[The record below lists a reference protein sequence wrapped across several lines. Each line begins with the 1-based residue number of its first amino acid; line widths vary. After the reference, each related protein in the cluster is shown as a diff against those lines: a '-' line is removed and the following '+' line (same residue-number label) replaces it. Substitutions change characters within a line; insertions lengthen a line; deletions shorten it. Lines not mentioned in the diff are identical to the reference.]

1 MSLLRYI
8 FYFIILFLTINSVFA
23 AITVFREKRDIA
35 ATWAWLLVLNF
46 LPGIGFIIYFFIGK
60 KISKE
65 KIFDIQAQES
75 IGMPELVEA
84 QKQMLLEEERLLSKK
99 QDTEDSKEI
108 TNLFL
113 ESGESILT
121 KGNQVE
127 FFVDG
132 KEKFKSLIRDI
143 YQAENHVHMIY
154 YIFHND
160 YIGNMVLKALE
171 DRAAAGVEV
180 LVIYDALGSRAL
192 KLASFK
198 RLIALGGR
206 VETFFGSKLGLI
218 NFRINF
224 RNHRKIVVIDGKI
237 GYIGGFNVGNEYLGM
252 DKKFGYW
259 RDTHLKIEGNGV
271 LALQSRF
278 IMDWNAA
285 VPTTPLEYEEKYFP
299 YIPRKG
305 ETNLQIVSSGPDTEI
320 QQIKKGYIKM
330 ISTADESV
338 YIQTP
343 YFVPDEALIE
353 TLQIAVMS
361 GIDVKIMIPNKPDH
375 PFIYQATLSYAA
387 QMVDVGAEVYIYD
400 NGFLHSK
407 TIVIDGEICS
417 VGTANF
423 DIRSFKLNFEV
434 NAFMYDPKVAK
445 QQEAY
450 FFKDMEK
457 SRLLTKEEIENQSRW
472 VKFKQSFSR
481 LLSPIL

>member
-1 MSLLRYI
+1 MNYV
-8 FYFIILFLTINSVFA
+8 FYFISLLLTVNTVFA
-23 AITVFREKRDIA
+23 AVTVFREKRDIA

-60 KISKE
+60 KISRE

-84 QKQMLLEEERLLSKK
+84 QKQMLIEEEKLLSS
-99 QDTEDSKEI
+99 QQSTEDSKEI
-108 TNLFL
+108 TSLFL
-113 ESGESILT
+113 ESSESMLT
-121 KGNQVE
+121 KGNVVE
-127 FFVDG
+127 MFTDG

-143 YQAENHVHMIY
+143 YKAENHIHMIY

-160 YIGNMVLKALE
+160 QIGNMVLKALE

-198 RLIALGGR
+198 KLKELGGQ

-237 GYIGGFNVGNEYLGM
+237 GYIGGFNVGDEYLGK

-259 RDTHLKIEGNGV
+259 RDTHLKIIGNGV

-285 VPTTPLEYEEKYFP
+285 VPTNKIEYEERYFP
-299 YIPRKG
+299 YIQRKG
-305 ETNLQIVSSGPDTEI
+305 KTNLQIVSSGPDTEI

-330 ISTADESV
+330 ISMADKTV

-343 YFVPDEALIE
+343 YFVPDDALIE
-353 TLQIAVMS
+353 TLQIAIMS

-387 QMVDVGAEVYIYD
+387 QMVDAGAEVYIYD

-434 NAFMYDPKVAK
+434 NAFMYDPAIAK

-457 SRLLTKEEIENQSRW
+457 SYLFTRELIEKQSSW

>member
-1 MSLLRYI
+1 MSYVLYFMSLL
-8 FYFIILFLTINSVFA
+8 LMVNTVFA
-23 AITVFREKRDIA
+23 AVTVFREKRDIA

-46 LPGIGFIIYFFIGK
+46 LPGVGFIIYFFIGK

-65 KIFDIQAQES
+65 KIFDIQAQEN

-84 QKQMLLEEERLLSKK
+84 QKQMLLEEEKLLSSK
-99 QDTEDSKEI
+99 QYTEDSKEI

-113 ESGESILT
+113 ESSESILT
-121 KGNQVE
+121 KGNDVE
-127 FFVDG
+127 VFIDG

-143 YQAENHVHMIY
+143 YKAENHIHMIY

-160 YIGNMVLKALE
+160 QIGSMVLKALE

-198 RLIALGGR
+198 RLKELGGQ

-237 GYIGGFNVGNEYLGM
+237 GYIGGFNVGDEYLGEN
-252 DKKFGYW
+252 KKFGYW

-285 VPTTPLEYEEKYFP
+285 VPSNKLEYEEKYFP
-299 YIPRKG
+299 YIERKG
-305 ETNLQIVSSGPDTEI
+305 KTNLQIVSSGPDSEI

-330 ISTADESV
+330 ISTADESI

-353 TLQIAVMS
+353 TLQIAIMS

-387 QMVDVGAEVYIYD
+387 QMVEAGAEVYIYD

-434 NAFMYDPKVAK
+434 NAFMYDPEIAK

-457 SRLLTKEEIENQSRW
+457 SYLFTKELIEKQSKW